1 MFERAA
7 AGMFLIP
14 AFLLP
19 RSSLIQSKVLPNIK
33 DKNPEDPLSEVQD
46 PLPEKL
52 RASVVSLRQRSR
64 ANTPVALH
72 IAAKLNTVSNL
83 VLRVCEQNERLQSD
97 LIVCVV
103 IAVLY
108 FAIHVSTVFI
118 ALQVRPTVKC
128 LAQRAKSR
136 ITVVD
141 VRGRRG
147 ETEGITSVGRLCP
160 AALPQLRPVR
170 AAGRSGAAHA
180 LPAASGPQAAALVL
194 LLPPAAQNQG
204 VLSV

>member
-52 RASVVSLRQRSR
+52 RASVVSLRQISR

-72 IAAKLNTVSNL
+72 IAAKLP
-83 VLRVCEQNERLQSD
+83 RL
-97 LIVCVV
+97 
-103 IAVLY
+103 
-108 FAIHVSTVFI
+108 
-118 ALQVRPTVKC
+118 
-128 LAQRAKSR
+128 
-136 ITVVD
+136 
-141 VRGRRG
+141 
-147 ETEGITSVGRLCP
+147 
-160 AALPQLRPVR
+160 
-170 AAGRSGAAHA
+170 
-180 LPAASGPQAAALVL
+180 
-194 LLPPAAQNQG
+194 
-204 VLSV
+204 

>member
-1 MFERAA
+1 
-7 AGMFLIP
+7 MFLIP

-64 ANTPVALH
+64 ANTAVALH

-83 VLRVCEQNERLQSD
+83 VLHVCEQNERLQSD

-118 ALQVRPTVKC
+118 ALQVRPTGK
-128 LAQRAKSR
+128 
-136 ITVVD
+136 
-141 VRGRRG
+141 
-147 ETEGITSVGRLCP
+147 E
-160 AALPQLRPVR
+160 
-170 AAGRSGAAHA
+170 
-180 LPAASGPQAAALVL
+180 
-194 LLPPAAQNQG
+194 QNHCC
-204 VLSV
+204 